1 MFPRVQQY
9 RNKIIR
15 PCSVL
20 IPVALKLWPNGERL
34 VTKHYQTQDCLVF
47 KNVDVRSPGQAV
59 IKHDQT
65 RWPNGKMFGSLTM
78 FDVVMFGRRTFPV
91 LTGPKPASRSANLYL
106 NPVYRHLKNA
116 ERRPSFC

>member
-1 MFPRVQQY
+1 MLSD
-9 RNKIIR
+9 KI
-15 PCSVL
+15 
-20 IPVALKLWPNGERL
+20 
-34 VTKHYQTQDCLVF
+34 
-47 KNVDVRSPGQAV
+47 VDVLQILSNT
-59 IKHDQT
+59 IKQHQT

-116 ERRPSFC
+116 ERRPSFCQQGHTAMLPIIYHRLDSGHLDNGIHN